1 MMTNTDIS
9 SKMKIDELTTFLNEC
24 NQSYYKD
31 NVSLISDQEFDKKLK
46 ELEALEHE
54 YPHLRRFDSP
64 TIKVGND
71 LVRGFRTA
79 KHNKPMLSLE
89 NTYNE
94 NDVIKFVTGILETY
108 KEADFVAEYKIDGL
122 SISCIYEQGKLV
134 RAVTRG
140 NGTEGDDV
148 TKNIKYVHDVPMI
161 FPSFASKYIDA
172 SKTNFELRGEV
183 FMRFKDFE
191 ETNKIRVAKGLHP
204 LANPRN
210 AASGTLKSLDT
221 SVFKERKLYA
231 LFYQVEGIPFETHT
245 DMYRWMDEFEIA
257 HAPYYY
263 CDTIVQ
269 NNRTHVLQ
277 PILEAISKIDRL
289 RSMASFPTDGAVI
302 KTNQYFIR
310 EKLGYTSKYPRWA
323 VAYKFN
329 PEQAKTKIKDITVQV
344 GRTGVLTPVAE
355 LELTQLAGSLIK
367 RATLHNDDMIRL
379 HDFRIGDTVIIEK
392 AGEVIPQV
400 VRVVNHAHN
409 SNKFYLYEHVHGKC
423 PCCGTPIVRVPGIT
437 AWKCPNEMCPARL
450 REQLEYISSKN
461 ALDIYGIGNVIS
473 HDLVGQGKV
482 KNISD
487 LFKLKQDD
495 LSYLGVN
502 GNKIYSSI
510 QDAKTKDLADWITA
524 LGIQGVGPTTAKN
537 IAARYHDLSD
547 FYENYEVKNPDSV
560 TENNI
565 KEYLRDDTII
575 ADLLE
580 HGINPISQTSDNK
593 TLNGKTFVITG
604 KLSAPRNEIAKR
616 IVNLGGTVTDSVSS
630 NTDYLVQGEDDRIS
644 SKAKKAKE
652 LGIAIINE
660 SQLND
665 LLNK

>member
-1 MMTNTDIS
+1 MMTNTDTS
-9 SKMKIDELTTFLNEC
+9 LKKKIDELTTFLNEC
-24 NQSYYKD
+24 NKSYYKH
-31 NVSLISDQEFDKKLK
+31 NVSKISDQDFDKFLK
-46 ELEALEHE
+46 ELEALEKQ
-54 YPHLRRFDSP
+54 YPQFKHADSP
-64 TIKVGND
+64 TTKVGSD
-71 LVRGFRTA
+71 LNRGFQTV

-108 KEADFVAEYKIDGL
+108 KEADFVTEYKIDGL

-140 NGTEGDDV
+140 NGIEGDDV
-148 TKNIKYVHDVPMI
+148 TRNIKYVHNVPMQ
-161 FPSFASKYIDA
+161 FPPWASRYLDV
-172 SKTNFELRGEV
+172 SKENFELRGEI
-183 FMRFKDFE
+183 FMSFEDFK
-191 ETNKIRVAKGLHP
+191 ETNKIRVAKGLQP

-210 AASGTLKSLDT
+210 AASGTLKSLDP
-221 SVFKERKLYA
+221 SVFEERKLYA
-231 LFYQVEGIPFETHT
+231 LFYQVEGIPFETHMS
-245 DMYRWMDEFEIA
+245 MYKWMDEFEIA

-263 CDTIVQ
+263 CD
-269 NNRTHVLQ
+269 NRVCNGISHVLQ
-277 PILEAISKIDRL
+277 PILEAIAKIDKL

-302 KTNQYFIR
+302 KTNQYDIR

-355 LELTQLAGSLIK
+355 LEPTHLAGSLIK

-379 HDFRIGDTVIIEK
+379 HDFRIGDIVIIEK

-423 PCCGTPIVRVPGIT
+423 PCCGGMIVRTEGMS
-437 AWKCPNEMCPARL
+437 AWRCVNESCPARI
-450 REQLEYISSKN
+450 RAQLEYISGKN
-461 ALDIYGIGNVIS
+461 ALDINCMGSVVS
-473 HDLVGQGKV
+473 HDLVDQGKV

-487 LFKLKQDD
+487 LFNLKQKD

-502 GNKIYSSI
+502 GNKIYNSI

-524 LGIQGVGPTTAKN
+524 LGIQGVGPTIAKE
-537 IAARYHDLSD
+537 IASRYHDLSD

-560 TENNI
+560 IENNI
-565 KEYLRDDTII
+565 KEYLRNDTII

-604 KLSAPRNEIAKR
+604 KLSTPRHEVEKR
-616 IVNLGGTVTDSVSS
+616 ITNLGGIVSSSVSS
-630 NTDYLVQGEDDRIS
+630 NTDYLVQGEDDRVS

-652 LGIAIINE
+652 LGITVINE
-660 SQLND
+660 NQLNN

>member
-1 MMTNTDIS
+1 MMNTDT
-9 SKMKIDELTTFLNEC
+9 KWKTKIDELTTFLNDC
-24 NQSYYKD
+24 NKSYYQHH
-31 NVSLISDQEFDKKLK
+31 VSKISDQDFDKFLK
-46 ELEALEHE
+46 ELEALEKQ
-54 YPHLRRFDSP
+54 YPQFKRPDSP
-64 TIKVGND
+64 TNHVGND
-71 LVRGFRTA
+71 QSRGFQTV

-108 KEADFVAEYKIDGL
+108 KEADFVTEYKIDGL

-140 NGTEGDDV
+140 NGIEGDDV
-148 TKNIKYVHDVPMI
+148 TRNIKYVHNVPMQ
-161 FPSFASKYIDA
+161 FPPWASRYLDV
-172 SKTNFELRGEV
+172 SKENFELRGEV
-183 FMRFKDFE
+183 FMSFEDFK
-191 ETNKIRVAKGLHP
+191 ETNKIRAAKGLPP

-210 AASGTLKSLDT
+210 AASGTLKSLDP
-221 SVFKERKLYA
+221 SVFEERKLYA
-231 LFYQVEGIPFETHT
+231 LFYQVEGIPFETHMG
-245 DMYRWMDEFEIA
+245 MYRWMDEFEIA

-263 CDTIVQ
+263 CDNIVQ
-269 NNRTHVLQ
+269 NGITHVLQ

-289 RSMASFPTDGAVI
+289 RSVASFPTDGAVI
-302 KTNQYFIR
+302 KTNQYSIR

-355 LELTQLAGSLIK
+355 LEPTQLAGSLIK

-400 VRVVNHAHN
+400 VRVVRHARN
-409 SNKFYLYEHVHGKC
+409 SQKFYLYEHVHGKC
-423 PCCGTPIVRVPGIT
+423 PCCGNMIVRAEGMT
-437 AWKCPNEMCPARL
+437 AWRCVNETCPARI
-450 REQLEYISSKN
+450 RAQLEYISGKN
-461 ALDIYGIGNVIS
+461 ALDINCMGSVVS
-473 HDLVGQGKV
+473 HDLVDQGKV

-487 LFKLKQDD
+487 LFNLKQKD

-502 GNKIYSSI
+502 GNKIYNSI

-524 LGIQGVGPTTAKN
+524 LGIQGVGPTIAKD
-537 IAARYHDLSD
+537 IASMYHDLSD
-547 FYENYEVKNPDSV
+547 FYENYEVKNPDSIV
-560 TENNI
+560 ENNI
-565 KEYLRDDTII
+565 KEYLRNDTII

-580 HGINPISQTSDNK
+580 HGINPVSQTSGIK
-593 TLNGKTFVITG
+593 TLSGKTFVITG
-604 KLSAPRNEIAKR
+604 KLSSPRHEIEKR
-616 IVNLGGTVTDSVSS
+616 ILALGGSVSSSVSS
-630 NTDYLVQGEDDRIS
+630 NTTYLVQGADDRVS

-652 LGIAIINE
+652 LNISVIDEN
-660 SQLND
+660 QLMSI
-665 LLNK
+665 LNQ

>member
-9 SKMKIDELTTFLNEC
+9 SKMKIDELTSFLNDC
-24 NQSYYKD
+24 NKSYYQN
-31 NVSLISDQEFDKKLK
+31 NVSKISDQDFDKFLK
-46 ELEALEHE
+46 DLETLEKQ
-54 YPHLRRFDSP
+54 YPQFKHADSP
-64 TIKVGND
+64 TTKVGSD
-71 LVRGFRTA
+71 LNRGFQTS
-79 KHNKPMLSLE
+79 KHDTPMLSLE

-94 NDVIKFVTGILETY
+94 KDVISFVMGILETY
-108 KEADFVAEYKIDGL
+108 PNVDFVTEYKIDGL
-122 SISCIYEQGKLV
+122 SISCVYDNGILT

-140 NGTEGDDV
+140 NGIEGDDV
-148 TKNIKYVHDVPMI
+148 TRNIKYVHNVPMR
-161 FPSFASKYIDA
+161 FPPWASRYIEVP
-172 SKTNFELRGEV
+172 KHFELRGEV
-183 FMRFKDFE
+183 FMSFKDFE
-191 ETNKIRVAKGLHP
+191 ETNKLRAAKGLSL

-210 AASGTLKSLDT
+210 SASGTLKSLDP
-221 SVFKERKLYA
+221 SVFEERKLYA
-231 LFYQVEGIPFETHT
+231 LFYQTEGVPVKSQVE
-245 DMYRWMDEFEIA
+245 MYQWMDEFEIA

-263 CDTIVQ
+263 CK
-269 NNRTHVLQ
+269 NNVNNGITHALQ
-277 PILEAISKIDRL
+277 PILEAIAKIDRL

-302 KTNQYFIR
+302 KTNQYDVR
-310 EKLGYTSKYPRWA
+310 EKLGHTSKFPRWA
-323 VAYKFN
+323 RAYKFN
-329 PEQAKTKIKDITVQV
+329 PEQAKTKINDITVQV

-355 LELTQLAGSLIK
+355 LEPTQLAGSLIK

-423 PCCGTPIVRVPGIT
+423 PCCGGMIVRTEGMS
-437 AWKCPNEMCPARL
+437 AWRCVNEACPARL
-450 REQLEYISSKN
+450 RAQLEYISGKN
-461 ALDIYGIGNVIS
+461 ALDINCMGSVVS
-473 HDLVGQGKV
+473 HDLVDQGKV

-487 LFKLKQDD
+487 LFNLKQKD

-502 GNKIYSSI
+502 GNKIYNSI
-510 QDAKTKDLADWITA
+510 QDARTKDLADWITA
-524 LGIQGVGPTTAKN
+524 LGIQGVGPTIAKD

-560 TENNI
+560 VENNI
-565 KEYLRDDTII
+565 KEYLRNDTII

-604 KLSAPRNEIAKR
+604 KLSVPRNEIAKR
-616 IVNLGGTVTDSVSS
+616 IVNLGGTVTGSVSS
-630 NTDYLVQGEDDRIS
+630 NTNYLVQGKDDRIS